1 MGYERFVVVG
11 DSCAEGLDDPY
22 PDGSRYRGWADLVA
36 ARLAA
41 DNPGL
46 RYANLAVR
54 GRRLDQIIAEQF
66 ASAEEFRPDL
76 VALFGGG
83 NDVLSRGFDPDVV
96 ADRVEEAV
104 ARLTAVA
111 PTVLV
116 FTLSDLS
123 QRMRVTRSLLPRI
136 TALNT
141 AARQAAAAHGATVVD
156 LADDLSVRDL
166 RYFGPDR
173 LHLSEHGHQRLAGH
187 LLRTLDVPFDNRW
200 LEPLPGEPAAP
211 GLAGHARW
219 LWQEVRPVAVSR
231 VRNRLVGRSPG
242 DGFHPKRPE
251 LRPLAAA
258 ELEPWTT
265 PAPATT

>member
-1 MGYERFVVVG
+1 MSYERFVVVG

-41 DNPGL
+41 DNPDL

-54 GRRLDQIIAEQF
+54 GRRLDQIISEQF
-66 ASAEEFRPDL
+66 PAATTFRPDL

-83 NDVLSRGFDPDVV
+83 NDVLTGGFDPDAV
-96 ADRVEEAV
+96 AGRVAEAV
-104 ARLTAVA
+104 AKLTAVA

-123 QRMRVTRSLLPRI
+123 QRMRMTRGLQPRI
-136 TALNT
+136 AALNS
-141 AARQAAAAHGATVVD
+141 AIHSAAATHGALVVD
-156 LADDLSVRDL
+156 LADDPSVRDL

-173 LHLSEHGHQRLAGH
+173 LHLSEHGHRRLAGH
-187 LLRTLDVPFDNRW
+187 LLRRLDVPFDRGW
-200 LEPLPGEPAAP
+200 LEPLPGEPARP
-211 GLAGHARW
+211 GMLGHARW
-219 LWQEVRPVAVSR
+219 VWREVRPVAVSR

-242 DGFHPKRPE
+242 DGFQPKRPE

-258 ELEPWTT
+258 ELES
-265 PAPATT
+265 